1 MRRTPG
7 ALASL
12 AIALALTAIPTGL
25 NAEEAETW
33 RYQCLGDEAAGT
45 NICTTELATFE
56 DGEEFIVY
64 FVHTGKGK
72 PPLVVSGENE
82 AIDNVTVAVD
92 KNDSHQSSDC
102 DSGACVFGAQASETL
117 MTEFRKGFRAKV
129 TVRTKGGPIVFQRQ
143 LSLRGFTAALT
154 APPG

>member
-1 MRRTPG
+1 MSRMPG
-7 ALASL
+7 ALAAL
-12 AIALALTAIPTGL
+12 AITLALAAMPIGL

-33 RYQCLGDEAAGT
+33 RYQCLGDEVAGT
-45 NICTTELATFE
+45 KICTTELATFE

-72 PPLVVSGENE
+72 PPLVIAGENE
-82 AIDNVTVAVD
+82 AIDDVTVAVD
-92 KNDSHQSSDC
+92 KNDPHQSSDC
-102 DSGACVFGAQASETL
+102 EGGACVFGAQASETL
-117 MTEFRKGFRAKV
+117 MAQFRKGFRAKV
-129 TVRTKGGPIVFQRQ
+129 TVRTKGGPMVFQRQ